1 MPRTRSAA
9 QCIGCVHRNESR
21 PTRRNNPDAWRQ
33 SASPVQNSQR
43 VAIQSSQRR
52 PSLGLNDINPLTK
65 NDTAS
70 VHRCKDFLPN
80 CGRSVCVDCVRAADA
95 ALAPCIWSARQW
107 WAGAPAPT
115 PAHPT
120 LHVPRSSSRDPRPT
134 ILVPR
139 SSSHDP
145 RPTIP
150 VPRSSSHAPRPALV
164 APPRP
169 HTTRLCCG
177 RHQSIRAWDHVGET
191 ACVGSTDAAGG
202 CGEISP
208 ERFAPATVAGQIC
221 RSFSCVS
228 IRSAPPLHGGARAP
242 RGSNASSGVPPRRA
256 PHSIG

>member
-1 MPRTRSAA
+1 MHWMRASKRESANA
-9 QCIGCVHRNESR
+9 TQQPGRMAPERLACTELATCRDPILTATALAGFERHQSVDKERYRECSSLQGLSAELWKERLRACEQ
-21 PTRRNNPDAWRQ
+21 PTPPLLP
-33 SASPVQNSQR
+33 AS
-43 VAIQSSQRR
+43 
-52 PSLGLNDINPLTK
+52 G
-65 NDTAS
+65 
-70 VHRCKDFLPN
+70 
-80 CGRSVCVDCVRAADA
+80 VRANGG
-95 ALAPCIWSARQW
+95 PARPLPHQ
-107 WAGAPAPT
+107 
-115 PAHPT
+115 
-120 LHVPRSSSRDPRPT
+120 LIPRSTSRDPRPV